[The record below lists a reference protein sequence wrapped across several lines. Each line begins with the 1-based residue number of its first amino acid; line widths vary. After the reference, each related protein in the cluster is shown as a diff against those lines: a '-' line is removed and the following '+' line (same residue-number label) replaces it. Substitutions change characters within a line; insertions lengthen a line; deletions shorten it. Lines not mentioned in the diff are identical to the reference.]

1 MIKSLRDTLS
11 TNIVQ
16 QAVGVVMFLL
26 LPNILTVNDYAKIV
40 FISVLLSF
48 SMVSDMGI
56 SLVYSRKLPGL
67 HHANERSE
75 IAIWMSSVF
84 WFLSFSSFAFGVVIT
99 VFYLI
104 KYGEA
109 LVGLFLVVLPI
120 SMAVTS
126 FLVSTYSSTGDFR
139 TYRNI
144 NISSSIAR
152 LCGIPLVLQFGTVGW
167 IQSSVLANLVGMR
180 FSPSKIVPPIKDVRL
195 ELIFEHLKEGIALGV
210 IALVWQQLMTTG
222 RLLASI
228 NYDSQLIAGYGLVNS
243 ATQIVVSILIALHVP
258 LSVQVLKIVHVNRSQ
273 ALDFVFK
280 VLNISMPLVLIGAI
294 VAAEVSPLLFELF
307 FEKYNLDT
315 QVILYL
321 VGSLIF
327 LPPMLILGNL
337 FVGTQKLMPYFL
349 ILIFSVALNFIFFE
363 ILGAQANHASAA
375 LSQFMTMGFCSLG
388 MLTFTVMIFRNEMYQ
403 WWKSIFPI
411 VSYYLIFI
419 FFVVNRS

>member
-195 ELIFEHLKEGIALGV
+195 ELIFEHLKEGIALGA
-210 IALVWQQLMTTG
+210 IAFVWQQLMTTG

-258 LSVQVLKIVHVNRSQ
+258 LSVQVLKLVHVNRSQ

-294 VAAEVSPLLFELF
+294 VAAEVSPFLFEFF

-315 QVILYL
+315 KVIFYL

-349 ILIFSVALNFIFFE
+349 ILIFSVVLNFIFFE
-363 ILGAQANHASAA
+363 ILGGQANHASAA
-375 LSQFMTMGFCSLG
+375 LSQFMAMSLCSLG
-388 MLTFTVMIFRNEMYQ
+388 MLTFTVMIFRNEMNQ
-403 WWKSIFPI
+403 WWKSVLPI
-411 VSYYLIFI
+411 ISYYLIFV